1 MPFGFQVKASYEKAL
16 RMPTIEEMFGDE
28 DLETGDMALKPESS
42 HNVNLN
48 LSYNVNFGCNAIYCE
63 AALIYRDTRD
73 YIKRNLQAISGGL
86 FNTTY
91 VNYGKVMTNGFS
103 LSASYNFS
111 TWFSLGGNFTRMN
124 MVYNMKTGMNDAS
137 WRLLRYNCTDFLALI
152 ATVE

>member
-1 MPFGFQVKASYEKAL
+1 MTKTWRRATSRSSRNQV
-16 RMPTIEEMFGDE
+16 
-28 DLETGDMALKPESS
+28 
-42 HNVNLN
+42 HNLN
-48 LSYNVNFGCNAIYCE
+48 LCWNKSFGLHSVYAETGYIF
-63 AALIYRDTRD
+63 RDTRD

-86 FNTTY
+86 FNATY